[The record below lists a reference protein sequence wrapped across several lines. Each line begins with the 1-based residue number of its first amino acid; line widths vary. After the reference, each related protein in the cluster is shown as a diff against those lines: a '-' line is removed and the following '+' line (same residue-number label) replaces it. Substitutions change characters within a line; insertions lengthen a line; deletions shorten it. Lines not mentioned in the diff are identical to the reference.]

1 MKITVVGTGYVGLVA
16 GTCFSDKGHTVTCVD
31 VDSKKVEMLNRGEI
45 PIYEPG
51 LAELIRGSVE
61 AENLFFTTDLAQAM
75 KDTEVV
81 FLCVGTPEGEGG
93 RADLRYVFEA
103 AKQVGQNMGGYTIV
117 VSKSTCPVGTAEN
130 IRAIIQAETDHD
142 FDVASNPEFLKEG
155 NAIADFQRP
164 DRVVIGTDNAQAE
177 AALCE
182 LYRPFV
188 RTGKPILRMN
198 IRTAEFTKYACNT
211 MLASR
216 ISMVNEFAIIADQ
229 LGVDMSSVREGMAFD
244 TRIGP
249 HFLFPGLGYGGSC
262 FPKDVVA
269 LRDLAEQN
277 QVETHLID
285 AIQRV
290 NHEQRARFV
299 STVRDHFS
307 GNLKEKKFAVWGV
320 AFKPKTDDLR
330 EAPALTVIQSLLDEG
345 AEVVVHDP
353 VANDGVAELFGE
365 KIAIAHDMY
374 AMLEGV
380 DALVICT
387 EWDKFQN
394 PDFPRMKEHMKSRII
409 FDGRNIYQPE
419 TLREHEFHYYSIGR
433 PDVTQ

>member
-1 MKITVVGTGYVGLVA
+1 MKIAVVGTGYVGLVA
-16 GTCFSDKGHTVTCVD
+16 GTCFADTGHHVTCVD
-31 VDSKKVEMLNRGEI
+31 VNPAIIERLNRGEI

-51 LAELIRGSVE
+51 LADMVKRNIEE
-61 AENLFFTTDLAQAM
+61 ENLFFTTNLAEAM
-75 KDTEVV
+75 EDSLLV
-81 FLCVGTPEGEGG
+81 FSCVGTPEGEGG
-93 RADLRYVFEA
+93 RANLQYVFEA
-103 AKQVGQNMGGYTIV
+103 AKQIGQNMKSYTII
-117 VSKSTCPVGTAEN
+117 VSKSTCPVGTAER
-130 IRAIIQAETDHD
+130 IQEIIAAETNLE

-155 NAIADFQRP
+155 NAVDDFIRP
-164 DRVVIGTDNAQAE
+164 DRVVIGTDNVRVE
-177 AALCE
+177 AILKE

-188 RTGKPILRMN
+188 RTGNPILSMN

-216 ISMVNEFAIIADQ
+216 ISMVNEFATIADQ

-269 LRDLAEQN
+269 LADLAGQRD
-277 QVETHLID
+277 VDTHMID

-290 NHEQRARFV
+290 NQEQRQRFV
-299 STVRDHFS
+299 T
-307 GNLKEKKFAVWGV
+307 NLLAYFGGDVEGKSFAIWGA

-330 EAPALTVIQSLLDEG
+330 EAPALTVIQTLLDKG
-345 AEVVVHDP
+345 AKVAVHDP
-353 VANDGVAELFGE
+353 EANEGVAEIYGDAVE
-365 KIAIAHDMY
+365 IAHDIY
-374 AMLEGV
+374 EMLHGV

-387 EWDKFQN
+387 EWSKFQN
-394 PDFPRMKEHMKSRII
+394 PNYQRMSEAMGEKVV

-419 TLREHEFHYYSIGR
+419 VMQELGFRYFSIGR
-433 PDVTQ
+433 PDVT